1 MQLTY
6 YPRVYN
12 IVADTLTHKHEELKM
27 QKAKSDAAH
36 IMTLINPAIIINAVE
51 VTTFPEINR
60 ARAPYELV
68 NSVL

>member
-12 IVADTLTHKHEELKM
+12 IVANALTHKHKELKM
-27 QKAKSDAAH
+27 QKVKSDAARM
-36 IMTLINPAIIINAVE
+36 MTLINPAIVINAVKA
-51 VTTFPEINR
+51 TTLEIDHQQ
-60 ARAPYELV
+60 APYKLV

>member
-12 IVADTLTHKHEELKM
+12 IVANTLTCKHEELKM
-27 QKAKSDAAH
+27 QKAKSNATR
-36 IMTLINPAIIINAVE
+36 IMTLINPVIIINAVK
-51 VTTFPEINR
+51 VTTLEINCQQ
-60 ARAPYELV
+60 ALYKLV

>member
-12 IVADTLTHKHEELKM
+12 IVADALTRKHEELKM

-36 IMTLINPAIIINAVE
+36 TMTLINPIIVINTVK
-51 VTTFPEINR
+51 VTTLEINR
-60 ARAPYELV
+60 QQALYKLV

>member
-12 IVADTLTHKHEELKM
+12 IVADALTRKHKELKM
-27 QKAKSDAAH
+27 QKVKSDATCM
-36 IMTLINPAIIINAVE
+36 MTLINPAIVINAIE
-51 VTTFPEINR
+51 VTTLEINYQQ
-60 ARAPYELV
+60 ALYKLI